1 LVVKASDNFFLK
13 KTVIISILNNE
24 DFGVCLQ
31 RKEKGENRMKSFL
44 LIYSTIFLLASAI
57 LLCGYSV
64 HAAMETTIEEIMV
77 NKETYDEKEV
87 SVSGAV
93 STPRFK
99 SSRHGKP
106 YMTFPLLGDSKGRIN
121 VLFWGNIK
129 LKTGKKIRV
138 TGIYRKIMEMGKYT
152 FRDVIEA
159 SEIETDKKRQ
169 EKNS

>member
-1 LVVKASDNFFLK
+1 M
-13 KTVIISILNNE
+13 KTS
-24 DFGVCLQ
+24 GYVCKEE
-31 RKEKGENRMKSFL
+31 RKEENRMKRFFL
-44 LIYSTIFLLASAI
+44 VYSPILLFVSGV
-57 LLCGYSV
+57 LLCGNSIQ
-64 HAAMETTIEEIMV
+64 AAEETTVEEIMA

-99 SSRHGKP
+99 ASRRGKL

-129 LKTGKKIRV
+129 LKTGKKIKV
-138 TGIYRKIMEMGKYT
+138 QGIYRKIMEMGKYT

-159 SEIETDKKRQ
+159 SEIETETKIQ
-169 EKNS
+169 EKNP

>member
-1 LVVKASDNFFLK
+1 MSAK
-13 KTVIISILNNE
+13 K
-24 DFGVCLQ
+24 
-31 RKEKGENRMKSFL
+31 KKGENRMKRFL
-44 LIYSTIFLLASAI
+44 LIYSTIFLFVSAI
-57 LLCGYSV
+57 LLCGNSV
-64 HAAMETTIEEIMV
+64 YAAMETTIENIMA
-77 NKETYDEKEV
+77 NKETYDGKEV

-121 VLFWGNIK
+121 VLFWGNMK
-129 LKTGKKIRV
+129 LKKGKKIRV
-138 TGIYRKIMEMGKYT
+138 TGIYRKIMKMGKYT

>member
-1 LVVKASDNFFLK
+1 VV
-13 KTVIISILNNE
+13 ISILNNE

-31 RKEKGENRMKSFL
+31 RKEIGGNRMKRFL
-44 LIYSTIFLLASAI
+44 FIYSTIFLLAFAI
-57 LLCGYSV
+57 LLCGNSIQ
-64 HAAMETTIEEIMV
+64 ASMETTIEEIMA

-106 YMTFPLLGDSKGRIN
+106 YMTFSLLGDSKGGIN
-121 VLFWGNIK
+121 ILFWGSMK

-159 SEIETDKKRQ
+159 SEIETGKKRQ
-169 EKNS
+169 DKNS